1 MFEDLDLNAIHEENA
16 RELIKRL
23 LNMVEQLSGDLRD
36 ARSEIQRYRDEN
48 NRLKGEQGKPKIK
61 GNRPKPPTSDHSSEK
76 ERHRH
81 KRHAKSS
88 KKAEIHIDREEVVDV
103 DRRELP
109 ADAQP
114 KGSEDVVVQ
123 DLIVHT
129 DNVRFHKQKYYSASA
144 KKTYLAEL
152 PKGYEGQ
159 YGPGIKTLIV
169 TMYFGMGTS
178 EPKILEF
185 LENMGVQ
192 MSEGELSNLLIK
204 GQDGFHAESDAV
216 YEAGLRSSP
225 YQQTD
230 DTLTRLDG
238 QNQHCHVVCNSVYTS
253 YHTRPRKDR
262 LTVLDVLRQGR
273 KRVFRLNGEALGYL
287 EKVALSKA
295 AREILPTWCSE
306 QDLDEVAFLGKLD
319 TVLPA
324 LNTQQRKA
332 IIDAA
337 AVAAYHAEK
346 DVPVVDTLICDDAP
360 QFNWLT
366 RNMMLCWVHDGRA
379 YKKLMPVIPLHR
391 QQLDA
396 FLKRYWDYYDQLLSY
411 CQDPTPEACAHLE
424 AGFDQ
429 LFATQT
435 GYDDL
440 DQRIAKTRD
449 KKTPLLLVLQHPELP
464 LHNNAA
470 ELAVRQRVRKRD
482 VSFGPRT
489 QEGVHAWDTF
499 MTLAAT
505 ARKLGI
511 SFYAYIHD
519 RISGTNRI
527 LPMASLVELHA
538 RELNLGRCWATA

>member
-1 MFEDLDLNAIHEENA
+1 
-16 RELIKRL
+16 
-23 LNMVEQLSGDLRD
+23 
-36 ARSEIQRYRDEN
+36 
-48 NRLKGEQGKPKIK
+48 
-61 GNRPKPPTSDHSSEK
+61 
-76 ERHRH
+76 
-81 KRHAKSS
+81 
-88 KKAEIHIDREEVVDV
+88 
-103 DRRELP
+103 
-109 ADAQP
+109 
-114 KGSEDVVVQ
+114 VQ
-123 DLIVHT
+123 DILVHT
-129 DNVRFHKQKYYSASA
+129 DNVCFHKQKYYSVSA

-152 PKGYEGQ
+152 PKGYAGQ

-178 EPKILEF
+178 EPKIREF

-192 MSEGELSNLLIK
+192 ISKGEVSNLLIK
-204 GQDGFHAESDAV
+204 DQDGFHTESDAV
-216 YEAGLRSSP
+216 YDAGLRSSP
-225 YQQTD
+225 HQQTD
-230 DTLTRLDG
+230 DTLTRLNG
-238 QNQHCHVVCNSVYTS
+238 QNQHCHVVCNPAYTS

-273 KRVFRLNGEALGYL
+273 ERVFRLNREALGYL

-295 AREILPTWCSE
+295 AQEILPTWCSE
-306 QDLDEVAFLGKLD
+306 QDLDEVAFLGRLD
-319 TVLPA
+319 SALPA

-346 DVPVVDTLICDDAP
+346 DVPVVDTLVCDDAP
-360 QFNWLT
+360 QFTWLT
-366 RNMMLCWVHDGRA
+366 RNLMLCWVHAGRA
-379 YKKLMPVIPLHR
+379 YKKLVPFIPLQR

-396 FLKRYWDYYDQLLSY
+396 FLKRFWEYYDQLLNY
-411 CQDPTPEACAHLE
+411 CQDPIPEECARLE

-435 GYDDL
+435 GYEDL

-449 KKTPLLLVLQHPELP
+449 KKIPLLLVLQYPELP
-464 LHNNAA
+464 LHNNAS

-489 QEGVHAWDTF
+489 QEGLHAWDTF

-519 RISGTNRI
+519 RISGTNQI
-527 LPMASLVELHA
+527 LPMATLVVQRA

>member
-16 RELIKRL
+16 RELIERL

-36 ARSEIQRYRDEN
+36 ARAETQRYRDEI

-61 GNRPKPPTSDHSSEK
+61 GNKPKPPTSDHSSEQ
-76 ERHRH
+76 ERH
-81 KRHAKSS
+81 KRKRHMKSS
-88 KKAEIHIDREEVVDV
+88 KKAEIHIDREEVLDV
-103 DRRELP
+103 DRAELP
-109 ADAQP
+109 ADAEP

-123 DLIVHT
+123 DLIIHT
-129 DNVRFHKQKYYSASA
+129 DNVCFHKQKYYSASA

-152 PKGYEGQ
+152 PKGYAGQ

-178 EPKILEF
+178 EPKIREF
-185 LENMGVQ
+185 FENMGVQ
-192 MSEGELSNLLIK
+192 ISEGEVSNLLIK
-204 GQDGFHAESDAV
+204 DQDGFHAESDAV
-216 YEAGLRSSP
+216 YAAGLRSCP
-225 YQQTD
+225 HQQTD
-230 DTLTRLDG
+230 DTLTRLNG
-238 QNQHCHVVCNSVYTS
+238 QNQHCHVVCNPAYTS

-273 KRVFRLNGEALGYL
+273 KRVFRLNGEALRYL

-295 AREILPTWCSE
+295 AQEILPIWCSE
-306 QDLDEVAFLGKLD
+306 EDLDEVAFLGRLD
-319 TVLPA
+319 SALPA

-346 DVPVVDTLICDDAP
+346 DFPVVDTLVCDDAP
-360 QFNWLT
+360 QFTWLT
-366 RNMMLCWVHDGRA
+366 RNLMLCWVHAGRA
-379 YKKLMPVIPLHR
+379 YKKLVPVIPLHR
-391 QQLDA
+391 QQLDT
-396 FLKRYWDYYDQLLSY
+396 FLKRFWEYYDQLLNY
-411 CQDPTPEACAHLE
+411 CQDPTPEECARLE
-424 AGFDQ
+424 AGFDE
-429 LFATQT
+429 LFATKT
-435 GYDDL
+435 GYEDL

-449 KKTPLLLVLQHPELP
+449 KKTPLLLVLQYPELP
-464 LHNNAA
+464 LHNNAS

-489 QEGVHAWDTF
+489 QEGLHAWDTF

-505 ARKLGI
+505 AKKLGI

-519 RISGTNRI
+519 RISGTNQI
-527 LPMASLVELHA
+527 LPMATLVEQRA
-538 RELNLGRCWATA
+538 RELNLGRCWVTT

>member
-16 RELIKRL
+16 RELIERL

-36 ARSEIQRYRDEN
+36 ARAETQRYRDEI

-61 GNRPKPPTSDHSSEK
+61 GNKPKPPTSDHSSEQ
-76 ERHRH
+76 ERH
-81 KRHAKSS
+81 KRKRHMKSS
-88 KKAEIHIDREEVVDV
+88 KKAEIHIDREEVLDV
-103 DRRELP
+103 DRAELP
-109 ADAQP
+109 ADAEP

-123 DLIVHT
+123 DLIIHT
-129 DNVRFHKQKYYSASA
+129 DNVCFHKQKYYSASA

-152 PKGYEGQ
+152 PKGYAGQ

-178 EPKILEF
+178 EPKIREF
-185 LENMGVQ
+185 FENMGVQ
-192 MSEGELSNLLIK
+192 ISEGEVSNLLIK
-204 GQDGFHAESDAV
+204 DQDGFHAESDAV
-216 YEAGLRSSP
+216 YAAGLRSCP
-225 YQQTD
+225 HQQTD
-230 DTLTRLDG
+230 DTLTRLNG
-238 QNQHCHVVCNSVYTS
+238 QNQHCHVVCNPAYTS

-273 KRVFRLNGEALGYL
+273 KRVFRLNGEALRYL

-295 AREILPTWCSE
+295 AQETLPSWCSE
-306 QDLDEVAFLGKLD
+306 EDLDEVAFLGKLD
-319 TVLPA
+319 SALPA

-360 QFNWLT
+360 QFTWLT
-366 RNMMLCWVHDGRA
+366 RNLMLCWVHAGRA
-379 YKKLMPVIPLHR
+379 YKKLVPVIPLHR
-391 QQLDA
+391 QQLDT
-396 FLKRYWDYYDQLLSY
+396 FLKRFWEYYDQLLNY
-411 CQDPTPEACAHLE
+411 CQDPTPEECARLE
-424 AGFDQ
+424 AGFDE
-429 LFATQT
+429 LFATKT
-435 GYDDL
+435 GYEDL

-449 KKTPLLLVLQHPELP
+449 KKTPLLLVLQYPELP
-464 LHNNAA
+464 LHNNAS

-489 QEGVHAWDTF
+489 QEGLHAWDTF

-505 ARKLGI
+505 AKKLGI

-519 RISGTNRI
+519 RISGTNQI
-527 LPMASLVELHA
+527 LPMATLVEQRA

>member
-1 MFEDLDLNAIHEENA
+1 MFEDIDLNAIHEENA
-16 RELIKRL
+16 RELIERL
-23 LNMVEQLSGDLRD
+23 LNMVEQLSADLRD
-36 ARSEIQRYRDEN
+36 ARAETQRYRDEN
-48 NRLKGEQGKPKIK
+48 NRLKGEQGQPKIK
-61 GNRPKPPTSDHSSEK
+61 GNKPKPPAGDHSSEK
-76 ERHRH
+76 ERHKR

-88 KKAEIHIDREEVVDV
+88 KKATIHIDREEVVDV
-103 DRRELP
+103 DQRELP
-109 ADAQP
+109 ADAEP

-123 DLIVHT
+123 DLIIHT
-129 DNVRFHKQKYYSASA
+129 DNVRFHKQKYYSASM
-144 KKTYLAEL
+144 KQSYLAKL

-159 YGPGIKTLIV
+159 FGPGIKTLIV

-185 LENMGVQ
+185 FENMGVQ
-192 MSEGELSNLLIK
+192 ISEGEVSNLLIK
-204 GQDGFHAESDAV
+204 DQDGFHAESDAV
-216 YEAGLRSSP
+216 YDAGLRSSP
-225 YQQTD
+225 HQQTD

-238 QNQHCHVVCNSVYTS
+238 QNQHCHVVCNPAYTS
-253 YHTRPRKDR
+253 FHTRPRKDR
-262 LTVLDVLRQGR
+262 LTILDVLRQGR

-295 AREILPTWCSE
+295 AQQILPTWCSE
-306 QDLDEVAFLGKLD
+306 EDLDEIAFLGRLD
-319 TVLPA
+319 SVLPD

-346 DVPVVDTLICDDAP
+346 GVPVVDTLICDDAP
-360 QFNWLT
+360 QFTWLT
-366 RNMMLCWVHDGRA
+366 RNLMLCWVHAGRA

-391 QQLDA
+391 QQLEA
-396 FLKRYWDYYDQLLSY
+396 FLKRFWEYYDQLLSY
-411 CQDPTPEACAHLE
+411 CQAPTPEECARLE
-424 AGFDQ
+424 AEFDQ

-440 DQRIAKTRD
+440 DQRIAKTRA
-449 KKTPLLLVLQHPELP
+449 KKTPLLLVLKYPELP
-464 LHNNAA
+464 LHNNAS

-489 QEGVHAWDTF
+489 QEGLHAWDTF

-505 ARKLGI
+505 SRKLGI
-511 SFYAYIHD
+511 SFYAYVHD
-519 RISGTNRI
+519 RISGTNQI
-527 LPMASLVELHA
+527 PPMATLVEQRA